1 MIDDDFDL
9 EPDEDRFPD
18 NGGIAP
24 EHGTHLT
31 IDTLEEP
38 DDHDA

>member
-1 MIDDDFDL
+1 MIDDDPPV
-9 EPDEDRFPD
+9 EEFPD

-31 IDTLEEP
+31 IDVLEDP
-38 DDHDA
+38 A